1 MTMLAIPHRWFCQIR
16 LRYHP
21 LAPYRRAVSYDL
33 LVTKKN
39 RRTVRN
45 LLLDFQ
51 ESRFLPLDSL
61 YVESQRQVSTDVHAC
76 EIRLLRHDT

>member
-1 MTMLAIPHRWFCQIR
+1 MTMLAIPHRRFCQIR

-21 LAPYRRAVSYDL
+21 LAPYCRAISTAL
-33 LVTKKN
+33 LATNWN
-39 RRTVRN
+39 RRRVRN

-51 ESRFLPLDSL
+51 ESRCLPLDSL

-76 EIRLLRHDT
+76 KIRLLRHDT

>member
-1 MTMLAIPHRWFCQIR
+1 MTMLAIPHRRFGQIR

-21 LAPYRRAVSYDL
+21 LAPYRLAISTAL
-33 LVTKKN
+33 LATKWN
-39 RRTVRN
+39 RRRVRN

-51 ESRFLPLDSL
+51 ESRCLPLDSL
-61 YVESQRQVSTDVHAC
+61 YVQILRQVSTDVHAR